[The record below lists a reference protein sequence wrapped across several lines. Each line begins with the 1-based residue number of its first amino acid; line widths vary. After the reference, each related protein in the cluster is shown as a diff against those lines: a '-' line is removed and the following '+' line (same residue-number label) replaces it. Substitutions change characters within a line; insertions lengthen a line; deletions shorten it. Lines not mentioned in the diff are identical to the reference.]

1 MNKCQ
6 IKMKILTE
14 YNKLISENRETSL
27 IFNQVLVD
35 IVKKSLEI
43 IY

>member
-1 MNKCQ
+1 
-6 IKMKILTE
+6 MKILTE